1 MAKHPAE
8 PNTTGDTASPDALGD
23 QAVTVEV
30 LGQERLASAWKNY
43 DRFRFTF
50 AGNDGQPVT
59 HDREVLRVGRV
70 AAVLPV
76 DPDRGTVTL
85 IQQFRYPAQLATG
98 RGELVEIVAGMV
110 EEGEEPIHAAH
121 RECLEE
127 VGVAPRV
134 VIPLFQFMPAPG
146 LVEELAFLYLGI
158 INSSQVPE
166 KAGAADEAEHTRP
179 VTVPIDAALQALA
192 AGAIVNGYCVIG
204 LQWLALNRDRLD
216 EVMRS
221 AR

>member
-1 MAKHPAE
+1 VANPPSDGHSAPSHE
-8 PNTTGDTASPDALGD
+8 LSD
-23 QAVTVEV
+23 QAVSVEV

-50 AGNDGQPVT
+50 AGNDGTPVT

-76 DPDRGTVTL
+76 DPARGTVTL
-85 IQQFRYPAQLATG
+85 IHQFRYPAQLATG

-110 EEGEEPIHAAH
+110 EEGEEPAHAAH

-127 VGVAPRV
+127 VGVAPRA

-146 LVEELAFLYLGI
+146 LVEELAFLYLGLI
-158 INSSQVPE
+158 DSSRVPE
-166 KAGAADEAEHTRP
+166 RAGAADEAEHTRP
-179 VTVPIDAALQALA
+179 VSVPIDKALEALA
-192 AGAIVNGYCVIG
+192 SGAIVNGYCVMA
-204 LQWLALNRDRLD
+204 LQWLALNRNRLD
-216 EVMRS
+216 EI
-221 AR
+221 ARAAVR